1 MSQIIELS
9 GLRGQVRKTSVSTY
23 SDADEKIPTIND
35 RGELLFACGLP
46 ERSELVRLG
55 FSWGAQI
62 PTASAF
68 TFVATWPTTRA
79 ELVLCNIGVAGTK
92 TLIID
97 RVWMT
102 NITSQAAAQ
111 PFSMLGQLAPTVL
124 AIAAATDNTAVL
136 RQNLAGRRKTY
147 DGQGALALANTA
159 FALTNQ
165 WFTLANA
172 AVSPMTTNLG
182 NSIEANVFGKYLVP
196 PGAAFCIAGLA
207 GTAAG
212 TAICGVEWHEV
223 QLPIY

>member
-1 MSQIIELS
+1 MATIDLTSLKGRVRATAVSELAVNTEDVPAMNPRS
-9 GLRGQVRKTSVSTY
+9 
-23 SDADEKIPTIND
+23 
-35 RGELLFACGLP
+35 ELIASIGLP
-46 ERSELVRLG
+46 ERTELTRLG

-68 TFVATWPTTRA
+68 TFVAAWPTTRA
-79 ELVLCNIGVAGTK
+79 ELVLCNIGAAGTK

-111 PFSMLGQLAPTVL
+111 PFSILAQLAPTVL
-124 AIAAATDNTAVL
+124 GIAAATDNTAVL
-136 RQNLAGRRKTY
+136 RQNLGGRRKTY

-165 WFTLANA
+165 WFTLGNA

-182 NSIEANVFGKYLVP
+182 HSLEANVYGKYLVP
-196 PGAAFCIAGLA
+196 PGAAFCVAGLA

-212 TAICGVEWHEV
+212 TAICGIEWHEV
-223 QLPIY
+223 QLPVY